1 GGAGVAAAVVVGGNE
16 VERRAALDGGL
27 APQPGVRAG
36 DGILAGGALEG
47 ARQHGEGIA
56 LLAVPRPAG
65 DLAVAQARRERGVR
79 VDGGAVDLEA
89 RLGDALLVLVE
100 GRGELLLHRLAQLL
114 AEGTE
119 LAGEDDGRIPGGLN
133 GLQ

>member
-1 GGAGVAAAVVVGGNE
+1 
-16 VERRAALDGGL
+16 
-27 APQPGVRAG
+27 
-36 DGILAGGALEG
+36 
-47 ARQHGEGIA
+47 
-56 LLAVPRPAG
+56 G

-133 GLQ
+133 GLQAALEELLARRGIGELAALGDLPGERLRA